1 MFCNRKLLTQIKN
14 YTTGC
19 IHYIEGGYSIHFTIN
34 VHTYMNYN
42 AFYFRCDIYNH
53 LHWSY
58 I

>member
-34 VHTYMNYN
+34 VHT
-42 AFYFRCDIYNH
+42 
-53 LHWSY
+53 L
-58 I
+58 